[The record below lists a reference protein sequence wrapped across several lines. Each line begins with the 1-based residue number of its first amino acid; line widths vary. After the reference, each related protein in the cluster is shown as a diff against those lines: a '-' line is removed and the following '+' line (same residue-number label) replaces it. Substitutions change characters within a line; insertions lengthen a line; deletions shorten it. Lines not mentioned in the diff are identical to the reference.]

1 MSMKNET
8 HPTEVLSFMKGD
20 HLATVVTDGTT
31 HKTYEFE
38 KCKSHGSLNMAISY
52 LEAMGYEI
60 DMEKFNGL

>member
-1 MSMKNET
+1 MSRRKSN
-8 HPTEVLSFMKGD
+8 TEVLSFMKGD

-60 DMEKFNGL
+60 DMENFNGE

>member
-8 HPTEVLSFMKGD
+8 HPTEVLCFRKGD

-31 HKTYEFE
+31 HKTYEIE
-38 KCKSHGSLNMAISY
+38 NCKSHGSLNRAIGY

-60 DMEKFNGL
+60 DMENFNGE

>member
-8 HPTEVLSFMKGD
+8 NPTEVLSFRKGD

-38 KCKSHGSLNMAISY
+38 NCKNHGSLNMAISY
-52 LEAMGYEI
+52 LESMGYSI
-60 DMEKFNGL
+60 DIDNFNGE

>member
-1 MSMKNET
+1 MSRRKSN
-8 HPTEVLSFMKGD
+8 TEVLSFMKGD

-31 HKTYEFE
+31 HKTYEFD

-60 DMEKFNGL
+60 DMENFNGE